1 MKYIVLPIEDAK
13 IVFSEEELN
22 TMRRNVADTEVLVH
36 EEILLRK
43 REALGMSTLPVNED
57 GTLQWTYPVYEYN
70 SQSLNGL
77 LSSAKWSK
85 SGEKR
90 LNL

>member
-36 EEILLRK
+36 EEILLCR
-43 REALGMSTLPVNED
+43 REALGMSTLPINED
-57 GTLQWTYPVYEYN
+57 GTFQWTYPVYEYN
-70 SQSLNGL
+70 TEELNNL
-77 LSSAKWSK
+77 LVSK
-85 SGEKR
+85 EWTKDVEQ
-90 LNL
+90 

>member
-36 EEILLRK
+36 EEILLRR
-43 REALGMSTLPVNED
+43 RETLGMSTLPINED
-57 GTLQWTYPVYEYN
+57 GTFQWTYPVYEYN
-70 SQSLNGL
+70 TEELNNL
-77 LSSAKWSK
+77 LVSK
-85 SGEKR
+85 EWTK
-90 LNL
+90 NVEQ

>member
-36 EEILLRK
+36 EEILLRR
-43 REALGMSTLPVNED
+43 REALGMSTLPINED
-57 GTLQWTYPVYEYN
+57 GTFQWTYPVYEYN
-70 SQSLNGL
+70 TEELNNL
-77 LSSAKWSK
+77 LVSK
-85 SGEKR
+85 EWTK
-90 LNL
+90 NVEQ

>member
-36 EEILLRK
+36 EEILLRR
-43 REALGMSTLPVNED
+43 REALGMSTLPINED
-57 GTLQWTYPVYEYN
+57 GTFQWTYPVYEYN
-70 SQSLNGL
+70 TEELNNL
-77 LSSAKWSK
+77 LVSK
-85 SGEKR
+85 EWTK
-90 LNL
+90 NVE

>member
-43 REALGMSTLPVNED
+43 REALGMSTLPINED
-57 GTLQWTYPVYEYN
+57 GTFQWTYPVYEYN
-70 SQSLNGL
+70 TEELNNL
-77 LSSAKWSK
+77 LVSK
-85 SGEKR
+85 EWTK
-90 LNL
+90 NVEQ

>member
-36 EEILLRK
+36 EEILLRR
-43 REALGMSTLPVNED
+43 REALGMSTLPIN
-57 GTLQWTYPVYEYN
+57 EYN
-70 SQSLNGL
+70 TEELNNL
-77 LSSAKWSK
+77 LVSKEWNNEWSK
-85 SGEKR
+85 
-90 LNL
+90 